1 MYPAGRVWP
10 IREVTIRACKPPHGK
25 MRRPVAHKATNL
37 FPREVQLRGER
48 SAIHITHTSSSPTIT
63 SSSTYRRVRP
73 HKVNLSLTFHD
84 NKTGHQDIVLRFAG
98 EEWICDSYYFAID
111 SELLPEAEDDRKIR
125 AVLVRLHEQWLE
137 AVQELKADEVAY
149 LPFDFSDQCTG
160 WLRCTATSTGYSVV
174 QGWSSVEGWSFS
186 PSAVGGLLRKLED
199 FRASGPAL
207 EVATNDLLAA
217 ICGSASRAA

>member
-1 MYPAGRVWP
+1 MTANLGRKPLGSPCPEYPSWSSLSSRFCG
-10 IREVTIRACKPPHGK
+10 
-25 MRRPVAHKATNL
+25 
-37 FPREVQLRGER
+37 
-48 SAIHITHTSSSPTIT
+48 IHHI
-63 SSSTYRRVRP
+63 RP

-111 SELLPEAEDDRKIR
+111 NELLPETEDDRKIR

-149 LPFDFSDQCTG
+149 LPFDFSDQGSG

-186 PSAVGGLLRKLED
+186 PSAVGGLLHKLED

-207 EVATNDLLAA
+207 EVAASDLQAA
-217 ICGSASRAA
+217 IRGSAACAANPSTERDVQGLSPSAAPHVKR